1 MSDATAR
8 IIQKAIPD
16 SLRLNE
22 HPDAK
27 LVCDAIATVLVAIR
41 ESDSIT
47 LNGQATDINA
57 ALSKYDE
64 SVFKPHIT
72 QEDEDWNAVK
82 AKAALAPS
90 PYELA
95 MKRIASVNS
104 WDELD
109 AFEGEFKELYRSLPG
124 KEKDDWRRAMRKAVN
139 RIESNPKYESSE
151 IPENQARNIIEKAGK
166 DFDSVRTEGGRVE
179 IGNDAEIK
187 FRTIPL
193 ADGSLQW
200 IYTYVSPA

>member
-1 MSDATAR
+1 VSDATAR

-72 QEDEDWNAVK
+72 QEDEDWNAIK
-82 AKAALAPS
+82 AKAALAPTPVERAVS
-90 PYELA
+90 MYGSASNGDEYWNAADYAASIEPLTREDRVKIHHA
-95 MKRIASVNS
+95 SVRAQKRIGGM
-104 WDELD
+104 DPD
-109 AFEGEFKELYRSLPG
+109 APPVPVPVIEG
-124 KEKDDWRRAMRKAVN
+124 
-139 RIESNPKYESSE
+139 
-151 IPENQARNIIEKAGK
+151 
-166 DFDSVRTEGGRVE
+166 
-179 IGNDAEIK
+179 
-187 FRTIPL
+187 
-193 ADGSLQW
+193 
-200 IYTYVSPA
+200 